1 MPDALATALLQEIR
15 QRFHGLKEQA
25 ERAIAQVPPEAF
37 FGTLDEES
45 NSIGLIMKH
54 VGGNLR
60 SRWRDFLS
68 SDGEKP
74 DRHRDLEFQR
84 TADDSVE
91 STLALWNEGWG
102 CLANTLESLGPDD
115 LLHTVHIRGEA
126 HTVVQAI
133 ERSLVH
139 TAGHAG
145 QIVLLAKHAAG
156 PGWRTLSISRG
167 ASDAFTREMHERQR
181 GRQ

>member
-1 MPDALATALLQEIR
+1 MSDALATALLQEIR
-15 QRFHGLKEQA
+15 QRFHGLKEHA
-25 ERAIAQVPPEAF
+25 ERAIAQVAPEAF
-37 FGTLDEES
+37 FGTLDEEA

-91 STLALWNEGWG
+91 SVLALWNEGWA

-115 LLHTVHIRGEA
+115 LLRTVHIRGEA

-139 TAGHAG
+139 TAGHVG
-145 QIVLLAKHAAG
+145 QTVLLAKYAAG
-156 PGWRTLSISRG
+156 PGWRTLSIPRG
-167 ASDAFTREMHERQR
+167 ASEAFTREMHERQR